1 MGSVLEVTASDW
13 EKEVLESDVLT
24 VVDFWQH
31 HCPWCLSLDPIL
43 DEVSEEYKGKIK
55 FTKIDF
61 LKTPENL
68 NLAVQHGIMS
78 TPTLVFFCTGRPI
91 QQAVGLMPKQNL
103 EKLLDDVLEK
113 HKDCFAQSTKIQV

>member
-1 MGSVLEVTASDW
+1 MPQPRS
-13 EKEVLESDVLT
+13 
-24 VVDFWQH
+24 
-31 HCPWCLSLDPIL
+31 IL
-43 DEVSEEYKGKIK
+43 DEVSEEYKGRIK

-68 NLAVQHGIMS
+68 DLAVQHGIMS

-103 EKLLDDVLEK
+103 EKLLDDTLER
-113 HKDCFAQSTKIQV
+113 HKDCMTQSTKIQI